1 MEKFLVG
8 DEWRSGNGESFESI
22 NPIDGSVAAT
32 LAQASESD
40 VDDAVRAARQALETP
55 AWRDM
60 KVHERGKLLHRFADL
75 IDQNAE
81 TLAQIQ
87 TRDNGKTISESRFQS
102 KSAADMFRYFA
113 AVCETTESS
122 VIPSR
127 GNYFCFSSFEP
138 VGVVAAIAPWNS
150 PITLEAQKLAP
161 ALAAGNAIVLKSSEV
176 TPCIG
181 LQYGRLAME
190 AGFPPGILNVVTGFG
205 ASVGRALVAHPG
217 VDMVT
222 FTGGTKSG
230 REIAKV
236 AGERLIP
243 CILELGGKSP
253 NIVFDDADIEQAVT
267 GMLFGIFSNAGQSCI
282 AGSRILIQEG
292 IYDAFVARLTSATR
306 ALKVGSPYDADTAV
320 APVSSFHHRDHIE
333 HFVERALSQGAVAL
347 CGGSRPS
354 GGILD
359 KGAYVQPTLLEVTDE
374 RSSVAHEEIFGPV
387 ACVMKFQDEEDLYR
401 IANNTAYGLA
411 CGIWTADYK
420 KAFRAARR
428 IKAGTVW
435 VNTYKIAEV
444 NVPFGGFKQ
453 SGLGRECGIE
463 GMREYMLEKSTYL
476 NLADGPIPWP
486 PRAANA
492 V

>member
-8 DEWRSGNGESFESI
+8 SEWRSGSGESFESI

-32 LAQASESD
+32 IAQASERD
-40 VDDAVRAARQALETP
+40 VDDAVKAARAALEAP
-55 AWRDM
+55 HWRDM
-60 KVHERGKLLHRFADL
+60 PAHQRGKLLARLADL

-81 TLAQIQ
+81 MLAQVQ

-102 KSAADMFRYFA
+102 KSAADMFRYYA

-176 TPCIG
+176 TPSIG
-181 LQYGRLAME
+181 LHYGRLAAE
-190 AGFPPGILNVVTGFG
+190 AGFPPGILNVVTGF
-205 ASVGRALVAHPG
+205 APVGRALVAHPG

-222 FTGGTKSG
+222 FTGGTRSG

-236 AGERLIP
+236 AGDRLIP
-243 CILELGGKSP
+243 CLLELGGKSP
-253 NIVFDDADIEQAVT
+253 NIVFDDADLEQAVT

-282 AGSRILIQEG
+282 AGSRILVQES
-292 IYDAFVARLTSATR
+292 IYDRFVARLASATQ
-306 ALKVGSPYDADTAV
+306 ALKVGSPYQADTAV
-320 APVSSFHHRDHIE
+320 APVSSFHHREQIE
-333 HFVERALSQGAVAL
+333 KFVERAVAEGAVAL
-347 CGGSRPS
+347 CGGTRPR
-354 GGILD
+354 GGALD
-359 KGAYVQPTLLEVTDE
+359 QGAYVQPTLLEVEDPNNT
-374 RSSVAHEEIFGPV
+374 VAHEEIFGPV
-387 ACVMKFQDEEDLYR
+387 ACVMKFRDEEDLYR

-411 CGIWTADYK
+411 CGIWTSDYK

-476 NLADGPIPWP
+476 NLAEGPIPWP
-486 PRAANA
+486 PRMTGAAG
-492 V
+492 